1 MAFWLVQA
9 LNTQD
14 EHYFVEQS
22 CICCLEE
29 GLHSSILDFYT
40 QHDLTDYLEDQ
51 YQVDFYCAKAWSDQC
66 WPFAHSMDI
75 GDYVALLNLDSQTI
89 RYGRIT
95 SSYFFDEGQEERYCH
110 LRKVVWF
117 ERGVLRSGLSDE
129 GHKLFDRQ
137 EQICRLDGLAFM
149 NTVIDA
155 YRYAIPVAAAERLV
169 FKGDN
174 ADEIFAL
181 TIDTNGTSPK
191 RVTDPKGMVAP
202 RVEAP
207 KTNVVRVN
215 RGASATAAASAVL
228 SNSTP
233 VQLPL
238 GEQIKAKACAPA
250 FAMKSKEEKSQ
261 ETPFEVRLA
270 QVIRQKVLS
279 DELDLTALIENIIR
293 AKGFATKIRPESNAR
308 NTTLIA
314 SSTKNAA
321 IKVSVQIQNYDK
333 PLSTHSLEFL
343 GQMMKFYS
351 TGHAVLVSLSG
362 FEQSV
367 FTKLSQSEAKVK
379 LWSSTDI
386 ANEVIACYNQLDD
399 NIRASLPRI

>member
-9 LNTQD
+9 LNSQD
-14 EHYFVEQS
+14 ERFFLEQS

-29 GLHSSILDFYT
+29 GLSSSILDFFS
-40 QHDLTDYLEDQ
+40 QNDLTMHLEDT
-51 YQVDFYCAKAWSDQC
+51 YQVDFTCAKAWSNQC
-66 WPFAHSMDI
+66 WSFGHTMSI
-75 GDYVALLNLDSQTI
+75 GDYVALLNLDSNTI
-89 RYGRIT
+89 RYGRII
-95 SSYFFDEGQEERYCH
+95 SDYFFIEASESRYSH
-110 LRKVVWF
+110 VRKVVWF
-117 ERGVLRSGLSDE
+117 ERGVLRSALTAQ
-129 GHKLFDRQ
+129 GHKLFDHQ
-137 EQICRLDGLAFM
+137 EQICPLEGLDFM

-169 FKGDN
+169 FNGDN

-191 RVTDPKGMVAP
+191 RVKDPQCMVAP
-202 RVEAP
+202 RVEPP

-215 RGASATAAASAVL
+215 RGASATQAAHNVL
-228 SNSTP
+228 LNSTP
-233 VQLPL
+233 VDLPSSEEL
-238 GEQIKAKACAPA
+238 KSQAAAPA
-250 FAMKSKEEKSQ
+250 FASYEVNKEPEQ
-261 ETPFEVRLA
+261 PLEVRLA
-270 QVIRQKVLS
+270 QVIRQKVSS

-293 AKGFATKIRPESNAR
+293 VKGFATKIRPESNAR

-314 SSTKNAA
+314 SSTKNSAV
-321 IKVSVQIQNYDK
+321 KVSVQIQNYDK

-362 FEQSV
+362 FEPSV
-367 FTKLSQSEAKVK
+367 LNKVSQSDAKVK

-386 ANEVIACYNQLDD
+386 ANEVIACYSQLDD